1 MSSPVVAYSRAPRA
15 AGDSAAGDS
24 AAGDSAARL
33 RHVTKRYGEVIALDR
48 VDLSIAKGRVT
59 ALLGPNGAGKTTAV
73 RLLLGLSRPTS
84 GSVDVFGGDP
94 RAARTRSHIGA
105 MLQVA
110 KVPETLRVREHIE
123 LFRAYY
129 PSPMSYVEV
138 IDASALKGLEGRLF
152 GTLSGGEKQRVLFAL
167 AICGNPE
174 LLVLDEPTVGLDV
187 ESRRSLWERIREL
200 SASGRAILLTTH
212 YLDEAD
218 ALAHRIVMIARGHV
232 VADGSPAEVKARVA
246 GRRIRCVTRLAPDSV
261 RGVRGV
267 GVVRQDGAVT
277 EILTST
283 PEEVLRQLL
292 ALDPTLTGLEVSGAG
307 LEEAF
312 LALTSDRARGLAAPL
327 SPGGGAP

>member
-1 MSSPVVAYSRAPRA
+1 MTSSFLAERW
-15 AGDSAAGDS
+15 SAACD
-24 AAGDSAARL
+24 ADDSAARL
-33 RHVTKRYGEVIALDR
+33 RRVTKRYGEVTALDQ
-48 VDLSIAKGRVT
+48 VDLSISKGEVT

-73 RLLLGLSRPTS
+73 RLLLGLSRPSS

-94 RAARTRSHIGA
+94 RTARTRSRIGA

-129 PSPMSYVEV
+129 PSPMAYGEV
-138 IDASALKGLEGRLF
+138 IAASALKGLEGRLF

-167 AICGNPE
+167 AICGNPD

-200 SASGRAILLTTH
+200 SAGGRAILLTTH

-218 ALAHRIVMIARGHV
+218 ALSHRIVMIARGHI

-246 GRRIRCVTRLAPDSV
+246 GRRIRCVTRLAPESV
-261 RGVRGV
+261 RALSGV
-267 GVVRQDGAVT
+267 GIVRQDGGVT
-277 EILTST
+277 EVLTSA
-283 PEEVLRQLL
+283 PEDVLRSML
-292 ALDPTLTGLEVSGAG
+292 ALDPTLTGLEVTGAG

-312 LALTSDRARGLAAPL
+312 LALTADRVPELPAPAMLSGRAR
-327 SPGGGAP
+327 